1 MARVTRIVFLAI
13 DIGLAPVYP
22 AEFAII
28 RITPKTESPDSV
40 A

>member
-28 RITPKTESPDSV
+28 RITQRLKARIP
-40 A
+40 